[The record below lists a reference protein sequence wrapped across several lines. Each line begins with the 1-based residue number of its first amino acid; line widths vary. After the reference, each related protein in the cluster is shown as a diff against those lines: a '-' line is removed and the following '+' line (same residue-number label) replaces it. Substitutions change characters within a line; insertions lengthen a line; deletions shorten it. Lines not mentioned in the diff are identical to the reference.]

1 MKIKNFEIKYLLTLQ
16 IACDL
21 EDVSFVTVL

>member
-1 MKIKNFEIKYLLTLQ
+1 MKNKNFENKYLLTLQ

-21 EDVSFVTVL
+21 EEVSFVTVL